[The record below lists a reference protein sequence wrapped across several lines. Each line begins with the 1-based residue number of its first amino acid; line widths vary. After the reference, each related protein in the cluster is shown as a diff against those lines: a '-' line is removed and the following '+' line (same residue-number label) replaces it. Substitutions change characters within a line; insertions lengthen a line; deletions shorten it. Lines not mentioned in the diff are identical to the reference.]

1 MLAPNFRP
9 GHCSCCG
16 RWLGCLRPL
25 HQSSAQSST
34 HDVSEQVAV
43 AHLVGELLAR
53 AADLSVLPRRQQI
66 SDVIDACIGPA
77 SSICLT
83 TLAQL
88 TGVRDANIVRWRD
101 GRVIPTLRQLIKM
114 CRGLGVT
121 PVQALMLRASQIAF
135 DLPSAP
141 KDEVT
146 TSTRQARP
154 TEPFA
159 VERVR
164 ALMESIL
171 ADNDDPPS
179 MREVSRRVGY
189 SNTHLTRHFP
199 ELCTSIVV
207 RHREHRRANKERRLR
222 RLKIEIRRQAM
233 LIHEQGLYPSAV
245 RIMARMDSPIHFA
258 ESECYEAWRDVLRE
272 LGWDLNGRR
281 VVGELVL
288 GASDKGARHRS

>member
-1 MLAPNFRP
+1 
-9 GHCSCCG
+9 
-16 RWLGCLRPL
+16 
-25 HQSSAQSST
+25 
-34 HDVSEQVAV
+34 
-43 AHLVGELLAR
+43 
-53 AADLSVLPRRQQI
+53 
-66 SDVIDACIGPA
+66 
-77 SSICLT
+77 
-83 TLAQL
+83 
-88 TGVRDANIVRWRD
+88 
-101 GRVIPTLRQLIKM
+101 
-114 CRGLGVT
+114 
-121 PVQALMLRASQIAF
+121 
-135 DLPSAP
+135 
-141 KDEVT
+141 
-146 TSTRQARP
+146 
-154 TEPFA
+154 
-159 VERVR
+159 
-164 ALMESIL
+164 
-171 ADNDDPPS
+171 